1 MARSEQEIEDR
12 SRHVQDRSIRIQRD
26 LTSSELLMT
35 PSTAPHHSTPPVPN
49 GLGEPTNHGAVH
61 CNANEVV
68 RGALCLA
75 FHPTG
80 LELPRMTPISLML
93 HVYGVHTLQ
102 YLHQNAQN
110 QQANLFVSINLE

>member
-1 MARSEQEIEDR
+1 MARSEREIEDR

-35 PSTAPHHSTPPVPN
+35 PSTAPHHITPPVPN
-49 GLGEPTNHGAVH
+49 GLGEPTDPGAVH
-61 CNANEVV
+61 CNANGVV

-80 LELPRMTPISLML
+80 LELPIMTTIGLMF
-93 HVYGVHTLQ
+93 HFYGVH
-102 YLHQNAQN
+102 
-110 QQANLFVSINLE
+110 S